1 MRLHH
6 HPKTTKRSRVK
17 PMVHSDKTRMTAT
30 YTAFLVRLW
39 QENEEM
45 PWRASVQSARTG
57 EKTYFSDLESLF
69 VYLRAQTTTCPANET
84 TFINCADASQR

>member
-1 MRLHH
+1 
-6 HPKTTKRSRVK
+6 
-17 PMVHSDKTRMTAT
+17 MVHSDKTRMTAT

-39 QENEEM
+39 QENEEI

-69 VYLRAQTTTCPANET
+69 MFLRAQASIDLDDRTGS
-84 TFINCADASQR
+84 INCTDASQR